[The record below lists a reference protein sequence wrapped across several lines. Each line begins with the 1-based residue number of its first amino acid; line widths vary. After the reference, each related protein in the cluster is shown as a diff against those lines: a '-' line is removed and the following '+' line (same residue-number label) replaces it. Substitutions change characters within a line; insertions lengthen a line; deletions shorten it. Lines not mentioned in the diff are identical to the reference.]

1 MSKEMPPW
9 SPRTST
15 SRANMKIDISSSRFR
30 FHVNTVLRYEKLEFQ
45 QQALTKHIRP
55 KREFC
60 AESAEIQYSTQ
71 SLLFFTSKMH
81 ILKVSSFIE
90 KVNFMIIS
98 GAVMLRCFYT
108 IPQNF

>member
-30 FHVNTVLRYEKLEFQ
+30 FHLNTVLRYEKLEFQ

-71 SLLFFTSKMH
+71 SLLLFNQRNTYFK
-81 ILKVSSFIE
+81 SFE
-90 KVNFMIIS
+90 
-98 GAVMLRCFYT
+98 FY
-108 IPQNF
+108 